1 MSKRNRIFL
10 GILLIYALGVALLL
24 YRVMADLDPR
34 YRESAEELLVDTANL
49 LASLIET
56 DIRDGVFHPA
66 RMRPAFQDMYARRF
80 AAQIY
85 TVTKTQADLRVYVTD
100 RNGAVVFDSLGRD
113 DGKDFR
119 KWRDVGRSLQ
129 GEYGARTTLETEG
142 DPRSAIMYVGA
153 PIRWNNEIAGVV
165 SVGKPMRSFGGF
177 IASARQKLLLVGL
190 TSGVS
195 VILLAVLVS
204 VWLVR
209 PFSLIAEYIRYA
221 RDQKQVSLPRLSRR
235 ALGILGAAYDEM
247 RDALAGRTYAEEYI
261 QALTHEIKSP
271 LSAIRG
277 AAELLQEP
285 MPEARKEQFLKNI
298 RDESQR
304 IQNLVD
310 RLLELSGIEKRR
322 GLAEIQEVPLDD
334 LLAEVMASLAP
345 LADARRVG
353 IVVQA
358 ADGCRLGGERFLL
371 HQALTNLLQNAIDF
385 SPVGGGIEIEV
396 STAKRHVRI
405 SVRDH
410 GPGLPDYALDR
421 VFEKFYSLRR
431 PHSGKKGTGLG
442 LSFVK
447 EIAELHRGSAE
458 LRNHPDG
465 GAIATL
471 TLPTFASTQPK

>member
-24 YRVMADLDPR
+24 YRVMTDLDPR
-34 YRESAEELLVDTANL
+34 FRESAEELLVDTANL

-80 AAQIY
+80 AARIY

-100 RNGAVVFDSLGRD
+100 RNGIVVFDSLGRD

-119 KWRDVGRSLQ
+119 KWRDVRLTLV
-129 GEYGARTTLETEG
+129 GEYGARTTPETEG
-142 DPRSAIMYVGA
+142 DPRSTVMYVGA
-153 PIRWNNEIAGVV
+153 PIRWQGEITGMV
-165 SVGKPMRSFGGF
+165 SVGKPMRGFGGF

-190 TSGVS
+190 TSSVS

-209 PFSLIAEYIRYA
+209 PFSLITEYLRYV
-221 RDQKQVSLPRLSRR
+221 RDQKQLSLPRLSRR
-235 ALGILGAAYDEM
+235 ALGIIGAAFDEM
-247 RDALAGRTYAEEYI
+247 RDALAGRSYTEEYV
-261 QALTHEIKSP
+261 QTLTHEIKSP

-285 MPEARKEQFLKNI
+285 MPQDRRERFLKNI
-298 RDESQR
+298 RDETER
-304 IQNLVD
+304 IQDLVD

-322 GLAEIQEVPLDD
+322 GLTEIQDIRLEE
-334 LLAEVMASLAP
+334 LLPEAAGSLAP
-345 LADARRVG
+345 LADARGVR
-353 IVVQA
+353 IVLQG
-358 ADGCRLGGERFLL
+358 ADGCVLGGDRFLL
-371 HQALTNLLQNAIDF
+371 HRALTNLLQNAIDF
-385 SPVGGGIEIEV
+385 SPAGAQIDVAV
-396 STAKRHVRI
+396 TPTPRQYQI
-405 SVRDH
+405 SIRDH
-410 GPGLPDYALDR
+410 GPGIPDYALDR

-431 PHSGKKGTGLG
+431 PDSGKKGTGLG

-447 EIAELHRGSAE
+447 EIALLHRGSVE

-465 GAIATL
+465 GAVATL
-471 TLPTFASTQPK
+471 SLPRRAPASG

>member
-10 GILLIYALGVALLL
+10 GLLLIYALGVALLL
-24 YRVMADLDPR
+24 YRVMTDLDPR

-56 DIRDGVFHPA
+56 DMRDGVFRPE

-80 AAQIY
+80 AARIY
-85 TVTKTQADLRVYVTD
+85 AVTKTQADLRVYVTD
-100 RNGAVVFDSLGRD
+100 RNGTVVFDSLGRD

-119 KWRDVGRSLQ
+119 KWRDVRLTLA
-129 GEYGARTTLETEG
+129 GEYGARTTPETEG
-142 DPRSAIMYVGA
+142 DPRSAVMYVAA
-153 PIRWNNEIAGVV
+153 PIRWNTEIAGVV
-165 SVGKPMRSFGGF
+165 GVGKPMKSFGGF

-209 PFSLIAEYIRYA
+209 PFSLVTEYVRYV
-221 RDQKQVSLPRLSRR
+221 REQKQVSLPRLSRR

-247 RDALAGRTYAEEYI
+247 RDALAGRSYAEEYI
-261 QALTHEIKSP
+261 QTLTHEIKSP

-285 MPEARKEQFLKNI
+285 MPEARRERFLKNI
-298 RDESQR
+298 RDETQR
-304 IQNLVD
+304 IQDLVD

-322 GLAEIQEVPLDD
+322 GLTDIQDVRLDE
-334 LLAEVMASLAP
+334 LLADATASLAP
-345 LADARRVG
+345 LADTRGVRVAVHG
-353 IVVQA
+353 A
-358 ADGCRLGGERFLL
+358 EGCVLGGDRFLL
-371 HQALTNLLQNAIDF
+371 HRALTNLLQNAIDF
-385 SPVGGGIEIEV
+385 SPAGGEIGITV
-396 STAKRHVRI
+396 ATTPRHYQI
-405 SVRDH
+405 GIRDH
-410 GPGLPDYALDR
+410 GPGIPEYALDR
-421 VFEKFYSLRR
+421 VFEKFYSLGR
-431 PHSGKKGTGLG
+431 PNSGKRSTGLG

-447 EIAELHRGSAE
+447 EIAELHRGSVE

-465 GAIATL
+465 GAVATL
-471 TLPTFASTQPK
+471 TLPKLAPSPA